1 MIFVIFINSE
11 YENQHNMFL
20 EEKAAEERKKH
31 QQSIENGKAELDKFY
46 AERKQKVSKTQE
58 ENRYSLM

>member
-1 MIFVIFINSE
+1 
-11 YENQHNMFL
+11 MFL